1 MMLGGSGDINTARG
15 LSKLNTNN
23 PQTLSN
29 SKLNTNNPQTL
40 SNSTLRCHGLANYDR
55 LVVARGP
62 VRLLQRFFSSVT
74 SQILAH
80 TGISTLSL
88 SFNSPFAVSNSGV
101 VLQGEVPKSCQYGV
115 LILKR

>member
-29 SKLNTNNPQTL
+29 S
-40 SNSTLRCHGLANYDR
+40 TLRCQGLANYDR

-62 VRLLQRFFSSVT
+62 VRLLQ
-74 SQILAH
+74 
-80 TGISTLSL
+80 
-88 SFNSPFAVSNSGV
+88 
-101 VLQGEVPKSCQYGV
+101 
-115 LILKR
+115 